1 MNEMD
6 LLTEFR
12 AEVPLGVSPHAEELF
27 RAGLKD
33 HSDERARLPRT
44 RTTLAR
50 RPFARRPFARIGM
63 RWRLALAA
71 GLAAGL
77 ALGVLAAVQPSGQRP
92 GQPAGQPSAQAIG
105 QPSVLTARMLADRAA
120 AAALTGPTVPAGKWV
135 YQRTVTYSAS
145 PPRGIPARLT
155 QDIWSTADGSLEYQG
170 GGWSRNAVQPALY
183 RELSSL
189 PANPVAID
197 RYLARL
203 SYPNAN
209 ATRTNDEVA
218 AFTTIEQ
225 LLSSAILPPSLN
237 AELYRALGDIPTVEV
252 RSHVTDIDGRA
263 GVAFVLPENS
273 QSANQEIILDAKDYG
288 YLAQAAWQ
296 PSNGTPNSAI
306 PFTETAVL
314 HTTLVYGPG
323 RTAADPAPPSQAV
336 LAAEQAAIAV
346 LAAGNPGQGT
356 ALTDPGQWIY
366 RKLAVAGGTS
376 EVWARVDDTS
386 QASYVHGRLVT
397 CARSASCASGAT
409 WLMPAGPAYP
419 VVYPSG
425 AAARNPQ
432 LPDDPQALLDKLN
445 TYPVGCA
452 DTAADCNAVSVFAHL
467 LVGYGNTLLGYGN
480 IGVSPLTWYFSLA
493 DVPGVTIKHVTD
505 AAGRADVEFSFPL
518 TSGVTAILY
527 NARTYQFAGYLDNG
541 AVTLLLQQANV
552 AAPGVRP

>member
-12 AEVPLGVSPHAEELF
+12 AEVPLRVSPYAEELF
-27 RAGLKD
+27 RAGIKD
-33 HSDERARLPRT
+33 HSAERSRLPRT
-44 RTTLAR
+44 RNPL
-50 RPFARRPFARIGM
+50 ARRPFARIGM

-77 ALGVLAAVQPSGQRP
+77 ALGVLVAVQPSGQRA

-145 PPRGIPARLT
+145 PPSGTPARLT
-155 QDIWSTADGSLEYQG
+155 QDIWSTADGSLQYQD
-170 GGWSRNAVQPALY
+170 GGWSRDTVQQALY

-189 PANPVAID
+189 PASPVAID
-197 RYLARL
+197 RYLAGL

-209 ATRTNDEVA
+209 ATQTNDEVA
-218 AFTTIEQ
+218 AFSTIEQ

-263 GVAFVLPENS
+263 GIAFVMPENS
-273 QSANQEIILDAKDYG
+273 QSSNQEIILDATDYT

-314 HTTLVYGPG
+314 HTTLVSGPG
-323 RTAADPAPPSQAV
+323 RTTADPAPPSQAV
-336 LAAEQAAIAV
+336 LAAEQAMMT
-346 LAAGNPGQGT
+346 AGNPGPSVT
-356 ALTDPGQWIY
+356 PVDPGQWIY
-366 RKLAVAGGTS
+366 RKLAVTGGS
-376 EVWARVDDTS
+376 REVWATADDTK
-386 QASYVHGRLVT
+386 QASYAGGNLVT
-397 CARSASCASGAT
+397 CARSATCAGGTT

-425 AAARNPQ
+425 AAARHPQ

-445 TYPVGCA
+445 TYPAGCT
-452 DTAADCNAVSVFAHL
+452 DTAAYCNAVTVFANML
-467 LVGYGNTLLGYGN
+467 LGYGNTLLGYGN

-493 DVPGVTIKHVTD
+493 DVPGVTIKHITD
-505 AAGRADVEFSFPL
+505 AAGRADVEFSFPV
-518 TSGVTAILY
+518 TSGVTGILF
-527 NARTYQFAGYLDNG
+527 NARTFQFAGYLENG

>member
-27 RAGLKD
+27 RAGIED
-33 HSDERARLPRT
+33 NSAERARRPRT
-44 RTTLAR
+44 RNPLAR
-50 RPFARRPFARIGM
+50 RPFARVGM

-71 GLAAGL
+71 GLAACL
-77 ALGVLAAVQPSGQRP
+77 ALGVLVAIQPSGQRA
-92 GQPAGQPSAQAIG
+92 GQPAGQPSAQAVG
-105 QPSVLTARMLADRAA
+105 QPSVLTARLLAGRAA

-145 PPRGIPARLT
+145 PPRGTPARLT

-170 GGWSRNAVQPALY
+170 GGWSRDTVQQALY

-203 SYPNAN
+203 SYPNAS
-209 ATRTNDEVA
+209 ATQTNDEVA
-218 AFTTIEQ
+218 AFSTIEQ

-263 GVAFVLPENS
+263 GIAFVMPENS
-273 QSANQEIILDAKDYG
+273 QSSNQEIILDAKDYT

-314 HTTLVYGPG
+314 RTTLVAGPG
-323 RTAADPAPPSQAV
+323 RTAADPAPPSPAV
-336 LAAEQAAIAV
+336 LAAEQAMMT
-346 LAAGNPGQGT
+346 AGNPGPSVT
-356 ALTDPGQWIY
+356 PVDPGQWIY
-366 RKLAVAGGTS
+366 RKLAVNGGS
-376 EVWARVDDTS
+376 REVWATADDS
-386 QASYVHGRLVT
+386 KQASYVGGNLVT
-397 CARSASCASGAT
+397 CARSASCASGIT
-409 WLMPAGPAYP
+409 WLMPASPAYP

-432 LPDDPQALLDKLN
+432 LPGDPQALLDKLN
-445 TYPVGCA
+445 TYPAGCT
-452 DTAADCNAVSVFAHL
+452 DTAAYCNAVSVFAHL
-467 LVGYGNTLLGYGN
+467 LLGYGNTLLGYGN

-518 TSGVTAILY
+518 TSGVTAILF
-527 NARTYQFAGYLDNG
+527 NARTYHFAGYLENG
-541 AVTLLLQQANV
+541 AATLLLQQATV

>member
-33 HSDERARLPRT
+33 HSAERARLSLT
-44 RTTLAR
+44 RNPL
-50 RPFARRPFARIGM
+50 ARRPFARIGM

-77 ALGVLAAVQPSGQRP
+77 ALGVLVAVQPSGQRA

-105 QPSVLTARMLADRAA
+105 QPSVLTARLLADRAA

-145 PPRGIPARLT
+145 PPSGTPARLT

-170 GGWSRNAVQPALY
+170 GGWSRDTVQQALY
-183 RELSSL
+183 RELGSL

-209 ATRTNDEVA
+209 ATQTNDEVA
-218 AFTTIEQ
+218 AFSTIEQ

-263 GVAFVLPENS
+263 GIAFVMPENS
-273 QSANQEIILDAKDYG
+273 QSSNQEIILDAKDYT

-314 HTTLVYGPG
+314 RTTLVAGPG
-323 RTAADPAPPSQAV
+323 STAADPAPPSPAV
-336 LAAEQAAIAV
+336 LAAEQAMMT
-346 LAAGNPGQGT
+346 AGNPGPSVT
-356 ALTDPGQWIY
+356 PVDPGQWIY
-366 RKLAVAGGTS
+366 RKLAVNGGS
-376 EVWARVDDTS
+376 REVWATADDTK
-386 QASYVHGRLVT
+386 QASYAGGNLVT
-397 CARSASCASGAT
+397 CARSASCASGTT

-425 AAARNPQ
+425 AAASHPQ

-445 TYPVGCA
+445 TYPAGCT
-452 DTAADCNAVSVFAHL
+452 DTVAYCNAASVFANML
-467 LVGYGNTLLGYGN
+467 LGYGNTLLGYGN

-518 TSGVTAILY
+518 TSGVTGILF

-552 AAPGVRP
+552 SGPGVRP

>member
-12 AEVPLGVSPHAEELF
+12 AEVPLRVSPYAEELF
-27 RAGLKD
+27 RAGIKD
-33 HSDERARLPRT
+33 HSAERSRLPRT
-44 RTTLAR
+44 RNPL
-50 RPFARRPFARIGM
+50 ARRPFARIGM

-77 ALGVLAAVQPSGQRP
+77 ALGVLVAVQPSGQRA

-145 PPRGIPARLT
+145 PPSGTPARLT
-155 QDIWSTADGSLEYQG
+155 QDIWSTADGSLQYQD
-170 GGWSRNAVQPALY
+170 GGWSRDTVQRALY

-209 ATRTNDEVA
+209 ATQTNDEVA
-218 AFTTIEQ
+218 AFSTIEQ

-263 GVAFVLPENS
+263 GVAFVMPENS
-273 QSANQEIILDAKDYG
+273 QSSNQEIILDAKDYA

-314 HTTLVYGPG
+314 RTTLVAGPG
-323 RTAADPAPPSQAV
+323 STAADPAPPSPAV
-336 LAAEQAAIAV
+336 LAAEQAMMT
-346 LAAGNPGQGT
+346 AGNPGPSVT
-356 ALTDPGQWIY
+356 PVDPGQWIY
-366 RKLAVAGGTS
+366 RKLAAAGGTR
-376 EVWARVDDTS
+376 EIWATVDDTR
-386 QASYVHGRLVT
+386 QASYVHGRVVT
-397 CARSASCASGAT
+397 CGRSASCASGIT

-425 AAARNPQ
+425 AAARHPQ

-445 TYPVGCA
+445 TYPAGCT
-452 DTAADCNAVSVFAHL
+452 DTAAYCNAVTVFANML
-467 LVGYGNTLLGYGN
+467 LGYGNTLLGYGN

-493 DVPGVTIKHVTD
+493 DVPGVTIKHITD
-505 AAGRADVEFSFPL
+505 AAGRADVEFSFPV
-518 TSGVTAILY
+518 TSGVTGILF
-527 NARTYQFAGYLDNG
+527 NARTFRFAGYLENG
-541 AVTLLLQQANV
+541 AATLLLQQATV
-552 AAPGVRP
+552 AAPGVQP

>member
-27 RAGLKD
+27 RAGIED
-33 HSDERARLPRT
+33 HFDERARLPRT
-44 RTTLAR
+44 RS
-50 RPFARRPFARIGM
+50 PHARRPFARIGM

-71 GLAAGL
+71 GLVAALAAG
-77 ALGVLAAVQPSGQRP
+77 VVAAVQPASHPSGQR
-92 GQPAGQPSAQAIG
+92 SAQL
-105 QPSVLTARMLADRAA
+105 PVLTVKLLADRAS
-120 AAALTGPTVPAGKWV
+120 AAALAGPDVPAGQWI
-135 YQRTVTYSAS
+135 YQRTVTYTAS
-145 PPRGIPARLT
+145 PPEGFPARLS
-155 QDIWSTADGSLEYQG
+155 QDVWSTADGTLGYQG
-170 GGWSRNAVQPALY
+170 GGWSWGAAQSLY
-183 RELSSL
+183 RKLNSL
-189 PANPVAID
+189 PADPAALD
-197 RYLARL
+197 RYLAKL

-209 ATRTNDEVA
+209 ATQTNKAVA
-218 AFTTIEQ
+218 DFDTIEG
-225 LLSSAILPPSLN
+225 LLASAILPPALN
-237 AELYRALGDIPTVEV
+237 AELYRALGDIPTIKVN
-252 RSHVTDIDGRA
+252 SHVTDIVGRA

-273 QSANQEIILDAKDYG
+273 QSANQEIILDATNYS

-314 HTTLVYGPG
+314 RTTLVAGPG
-323 RTAADPAPPSQAV
+323 RTAPDPAPPSQAV

-346 LAAGNPGQGT
+346 LVAGNPGQGT
-356 ALTDPGQWIY
+356 HFTNPGQWIY
-366 RKLAVAGGTS
+366 RKLATAGGTR

-397 CARSASCASGAT
+397 CTRSANCAGGAS

-445 TYPVGCA
+445 TYPAGCA
-452 DTAADCNAVSVFAHL
+452 DTAADCNAVSVFAHML
-467 LVGYGNTLLGYGN
+467 LGYGNTLLGYGN

-552 AAPGVRP
+552 SGPGVRP

>member
-12 AEVPLGVSPHAEELF
+12 AEVPLGASPHAEELF
-27 RAGLKD
+27 RAGIQD
-33 HSDERARLPRT
+33 HSAERARLPRT
-44 RTTLAR
+44 RNRL
-50 RPFARRPFARIGM
+50 ARRPFARIGM

-77 ALGVLAAVQPSGQRP
+77 ALGVLVAVQPSGQRA

-120 AAALTGPTVPAGKWV
+120 AAALAGPTVPAGKWV

-145 PPRGIPARLT
+145 PPSGTPARLT

-170 GGWSRNAVQPALY
+170 GGWSRDTVQQALY

-203 SYPNAN
+203 SYPNAT
-209 ATRTNDEVA
+209 ATQTNDEVA
-218 AFTTIEQ
+218 AFSTIEQ

-263 GVAFVLPENS
+263 GVAFVMPENS
-273 QSANQEIILDAKDYG
+273 QSSNQEIILGTKDYT

-314 HTTLVYGPG
+314 HTTLVSGPG
-323 RTAADPAPPSQAV
+323 RTTADPAPPSQAV
-336 LAAEQAAIAV
+336 LAAEQAAMT
-346 LAAGNPGQGT
+346 AGNPGPSVT
-356 ALTDPGQWIY
+356 PVDPGQWIY
-366 RKLAVAGGTS
+366 RKLAVNGGS
-376 EVWARVDDTS
+376 REVWATADDTK
-386 QASYVHGRLVT
+386 QASYAGGNLVT
-397 CARSASCASGAT
+397 CARSATCAGGAT

-425 AAARNPQ
+425 AAARHPQ

-445 TYPVGCA
+445 TYPAGCA
-452 DTAADCNAVSVFAHL
+452 DTAAYCNAVSVFANML
-467 LVGYGNTLLGYGN
+467 LGYGNTLLGYGN

-493 DVPGVTIKHVTD
+493 DVPGVTIKHITD

-518 TSGVTAILY
+518 TSGVTGILY

-552 AAPGVRP
+552 SGPGVRP

>member
-27 RAGLKD
+27 RAGIKD
-33 HSDERARLPRT
+33 HSAERSRLPRT
-44 RTTLAR
+44 RNPL
-50 RPFARRPFARIGM
+50 ARRPFARIGM

-77 ALGVLAAVQPSGQRP
+77 ALGVLVAVQPSGQRA

-120 AAALTGPTVPAGKWV
+120 TAALTGPTVPAGKWV

-145 PPRGIPARLT
+145 PPSGTPARLT

-170 GGWSRNAVQPALY
+170 GGWSRDTVQQALY

-209 ATRTNDEVA
+209 ATQTNDEVA
-218 AFTTIEQ
+218 AFSTIEQ
-225 LLSSAILPPSLN
+225 LLSSAVLPPSLN

-252 RSHVTDIDGRA
+252 RSHVTDIDGRT
-263 GVAFVLPENS
+263 GIAFVMPENS
-273 QSANQEIILDAKDYG
+273 QSSNQEIILDAKDYT

-306 PFTETAVL
+306 SFTETAVL
-314 HTTLVYGPG
+314 RTTLVSGPG
-323 RTAADPAPPSQAV
+323 RTAADPAPPSPAV
-336 LAAEQAAIAV
+336 LAAEQAMMT
-346 LAAGNPGQGT
+346 AGNPGPSVT
-356 ALTDPGQWIY
+356 PVDPGRWIY
-366 RKLAVAGGTS
+366 RKLAVNGGSREVWATADDTKQASYAGGT
-376 EVWARVDDTS
+376 
-386 QASYVHGRLVT
+386 LVT
-397 CARSASCASGAT
+397 CVRSATCTGGAT
-409 WLMPAGPAYP
+409 WLMPAGPGYP

-432 LPDDPQALLDKLN
+432 LPGDPQALLDKLN

-452 DTAADCNAVSVFAHL
+452 DTAAYCNAVSVFANML
-467 LVGYGNTLLGYGN
+467 LGYGNTLLGYGN

-518 TSGVTAILY
+518 TSGVTGILF
-527 NARTYQFAGYLDNG
+527 NARTYQFAGYLENG

-552 AAPGVRP
+552 SGPGVRP

>member
-27 RAGLKD
+27 RAGIED
-33 HSDERARLPRT
+33 HFAERARLPRT
-44 RTTLAR
+44 RNPL
-50 RPFARRPFARIGM
+50 ARRPFARIGM

-77 ALGVLAAVQPSGQRP
+77 ALGVLVAVQPSGQRA

-120 AAALTGPTVPAGKWV
+120 AAALTGPTVLAGKWV
-135 YQRTVTYSAS
+135 YQRTVTNSAS
-145 PPRGIPARLT
+145 PPSGTPARLT
-155 QDIWSTADGSLEYQG
+155 QDSWSTADGSLGYQG
-170 GGWSRNAVQPALY
+170 GSWSRDTVQQALY
-183 RELSSL
+183 RKLSSL

-209 ATRTNDEVA
+209 ATQTNDEVA
-218 AFTTIEQ
+218 AFSTIEQ

-263 GVAFVLPENS
+263 GIAFVMPENS
-273 QSANQEIILDAKDYG
+273 QSSNQEIILDAKDYT

-306 PFTETAVL
+306 PFTETALL
-314 HTTLVYGPG
+314 HTTLVSGPG
-323 RTAADPAPPSQAV
+323 RTTADPAPPSPAV
-336 LAAEQAAIAV
+336 LAAEQAMMT
-346 LAAGNPGQGT
+346 AGNPGPSVT
-356 ALTDPGQWIY
+356 PVDPGQWIY
-366 RKLAVAGGTS
+366 RKLAVNGGS
-376 EVWARVDDTS
+376 REVWATADDTE
-386 QASYVHGRLVT
+386 QASYADGNLVT
-397 CARSASCASGAT
+397 CARSATCAGGTT

-419 VVYPSG
+419 EVYPSG

-432 LPDDPQALLDKLN
+432 LPGDPQALLDKLN
-445 TYPVGCA
+445 TYSAGCT
-452 DTAADCNAVSVFAHL
+452 DTAAYCNAVSVFANML
-467 LVGYGNTLLGYGN
+467 LGYGNTLLGYGN
-480 IGVSPLTWYFSLA
+480 IGVSPLAWYFSLA

-518 TSGVTAILY
+518 TSGVTGILY
-527 NARTYQFAGYLDNG
+527 SARTYQFAGYLDNG

-552 AAPGVRP
+552 SGPGVRP